1 MAENN
6 KFESIPFTFDVTPL
20 PEFKTEQGK
29 SWVRWGRDNLYCDY
43 LVDLYSRSPRHGT
56 IINAKVDYI
65 LGGGLTFD
73 DTNIMPSEEAMAID
87 FIKFMKSNNQSYE
100 MIRDGELFNGVAVEI
115 IWNKKRTKPVQLVY
129 IPFSRLRTNEDESE
143 YYYSK
148 NWRSN
153 IQDEK
158 TTGFRVFQK
167 FDINKPADSQI
178 YVYTIKGAVKTG
190 QPNVYPTPNYQSGV
204 IDIESDIAIG
214 EFDNS
219 NLLTGF
225 TAGTI
230 INFNNGEPSTKT
242 AKEAIVNAVKH
253 QGTGANKA
261 GAVFVSFNNSKD
273 KETTVTSITPSDLD
287 KQNIEVD
294 KRVESRIYATHKI
307 TNPALFGIRNEG
319 AISGDNNLGKDFELF
334 QSIYTD
340 NRQKW
345 HEHFINDIAKYFGV
359 TTPVTFKRV
368 PPITQSIDSSKISEA
383 YTIDEVRDILGLPS
397 LKTKKSDASEQV
409 INSINSLSPL
419 VANKVLESMTTLE
432 IRALVGLKEALVIT
446 PTPVQMSAEES
457 IEMVFSKYGRKKQE
471 FDIIESREFTYTN
484 DEELITSEF
493 NFASEL
499 DSISKS
505 VLDLINK
512 DETIE
517 IPRLAEALKSDN
529 KTIQNIIN
537 DLTDNG
543 YLTSNDRG
551 LFTTEIGNDVLNN
564 EKIKTKSFE
573 VLYGYDWRAGFSNKD
588 KKTSREFCV
597 NLLNLDLLYT
607 KDEIRAM
614 QNEIGTDVWT
624 FKGGWYT
631 KPDTNIHLP
640 YCRHTWHQYLVKKK

>member
-6 KFESIPFTFDVTPL
+6 KFEAIPFTFDVTPL

-43 LVDLYSRSPRHGT
+43 LVDLYSRSVRHGT

-65 LGGGLTFD
+65 LGKGLTFD
-73 DTNIMPSEEAMAID
+73 DTNIMPSEEAMAIA
-87 FIKFMKSNNQSYE
+87 FIDFMKSNNQSYE

-115 IWNKKRTKPVQLVY
+115 IWNKKRTKPVELVY

-148 NWRSN
+148 NWKSN
-153 IQDEK
+153 VQDEK

-167 FDINKPADSQI
+167 FDINNPEDSQI

-204 IDIESDIAIG
+204 IAIESDIAVS

-225 TAGTI
+225 TAGSI
-230 INFNNGEPSTKT
+230 INFNNGEPATKT
-242 AKEAIVNAVKH
+242 AKEAIVNAVKN

-273 KETTVTSITPSDLD
+273 KETTVTSIAPSDLD

-294 KRVESRIYATHKI
+294 KRVEKSIYATHKI

-319 AISGDNNLGKDFELF
+319 AISGDNNLSKDYELF
-334 QSIYTD
+334 QSIYVD
-340 NRQKW
+340 NRQRW

-359 TTPVTFKRV
+359 TV
-368 PPITQSIDSSKISEA
+368 PITFRRNSPVKDTISDSVIQRVYDSYSVEQLA
-383 YTIDEVRDILGLPS
+383 EILGLP
-397 LKTKKSDASEQV
+397 KITKVS
-409 INSINSLSPL
+409 
-419 VANKVLESMTTLE
+419 
-432 IRALVGLKEALVIT
+432 
-446 PTPVQMSAEES
+446 VQMSAEES
-457 IEMVFSKYGRKKQE
+457 IGMVFSKYGRKKQE
-471 FDIIESREFTYTN
+471 FEIVESREFTYTN

-573 VLYGYDWRAGFSNKD
+573 VLYGYDWRTGFSNKD

-614 QNEIGTDVWT
+614 QNDIGTDVWT

-631 KPDTNIHLP
+631 KPNTNIHLP

>member
-1 MAENN
+1 
-6 KFESIPFTFDVTPL
+6 
-20 PEFKTEQGK
+20 
-29 SWVRWGRDNLYCDY
+29 
-43 LVDLYSRSPRHGT
+43 
-56 IINAKVDYI
+56 
-65 LGGGLTFD
+65 
-73 DTNIMPSEEAMAID
+73 
-87 FIKFMKSNNQSYE
+87 

-115 IWNKKRTKPVQLVY
+115 IWNKKRTKPVELVY

-148 NWRSN
+148 NWKSN
-153 IQDEK
+153 VQDEK

-167 FDINKPADSQI
+167 FDINNPEDSQI

-204 IDIESDIAIG
+204 IAIESDIAVS

-225 TAGTI
+225 TAGSI
-230 INFNNGEPSTKT
+230 INFNNGEPATKT
-242 AKEAIVNAVKH
+242 AKEAIVNAVKN

-273 KETTVTSITPSDLD
+273 KETTVTSIAPSDLD

-294 KRVESRIYATHKI
+294 KRVEKSIYATHKI

-319 AISGDNNLGKDFELF
+319 AISGDNNLSKDYELF
-334 QSIYTD
+334 QSIYVD
-340 NRQKW
+340 NRQRW

-359 TTPVTFKRV
+359 TV
-368 PPITQSIDSSKISEA
+368 PITFRRNSPVKDTISDSVIQRVYDSYSVEQLA
-383 YTIDEVRDILGLPS
+383 EILGLP
-397 LKTKKSDASEQV
+397 KITKVS
-409 INSINSLSPL
+409 
-419 VANKVLESMTTLE
+419 
-432 IRALVGLKEALVIT
+432 
-446 PTPVQMSAEES
+446 VQMSAEES
-457 IEMVFSKYGRKKQE
+457 IGMVFSKYGRKKQE
-471 FDIIESREFTYTN
+471 FEIVESREFTYTN

-573 VLYGYDWRAGFSNKD
+573 VLYGYDWRTGFSNKD

-614 QNEIGTDVWT
+614 QNDIGTDVWT

-631 KPDTNIHLP
+631 KPNTNIHLP